1 MCVIKKKNKEEEEA
15 DYIYYS
21 NAVKG
26 WRGIQFV
33 LTISGDTLLIE
44 NLRKV

>member
-1 MCVIKKKNKEEEEA
+1 MCVIKKKKKDA

-26 WRGIQFV
+26 WPGIQFV
-33 LTISGDTLLIE
+33 LTIIGDTLLIE